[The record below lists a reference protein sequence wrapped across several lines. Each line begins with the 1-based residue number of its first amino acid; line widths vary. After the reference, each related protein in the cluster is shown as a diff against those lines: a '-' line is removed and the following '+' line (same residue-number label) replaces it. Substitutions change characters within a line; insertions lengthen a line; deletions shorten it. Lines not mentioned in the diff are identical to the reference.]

1 MGRYLLDTDAI
12 IDYLLGIP
20 GSVTLIQEIHERGD
34 TLCVCDVV
42 IAEVYAG
49 LRPNHRE
56 AAEKLLSACT
66 FLPTSAA
73 IAQQAGAWRYDF
85 ARKGVQLSTTDTL
98 VAATAHG
105 NDATVVTG
113 NTKDYPMEEITLL
126 PLERARPK
134 GGGERNAE

>member
-1 MGRYLLDTDAI
+1 MARFLLDTDAI

-20 GSVTLIQEIHERGD
+20 SSVTLIQDLHERGD

-49 LRPNHRE
+49 LRPQHRE
-56 AAEKLLSACT
+56 AAEMLQSACA
-66 FLPTSAA
+66 FLPTTTV
-73 IAQQAGAWRYDF
+73 IARQAGMWRYDF

-105 NDATVVTG
+105 YDATIVTG
-113 NTKDYPMEEITLL
+113 NVKDYPMTEIVLL
-126 PLERARPK
+126 PVERATPK
-134 GGGERNAE
+134 ERGGRQ